1 MHSFKDYLLETTMTT
16 SLAKEV
22 LGLTGAYTADD
33 VKKAYQTASNKH
45 HPDKG
50 GDVEMMKKVNVAYK
64 MLKSTSAGSS
74 KVVDW
79 DAIGEKYKKL
89 AEYVDKDLKS
99 KYNPQV
105 FADYFEKIFGQKFN
119 NQTRYRDNSIS
130 RNPTYAGLT
139 TNFKTDDGKIA
150 FDFDISVYLV
160 NLDNP
165 RKGLSSNE
173 NLSYPMGITAFGYAN
188 MKKQKMT
195 ARDYNS
201 KNDHSI
207 FTDPSLVF
215 PEAKLKKMTGVGINK
230 KMTKAD
236 FLLALEKE
244 VEIKQWNRA
253 DGVYLVTLKDGY
265 IMIRRSVI
273 MRVPCWSTL
282 GIGEWTGAYSFRT
295 KIRMYHS
302 YPENAETIDMFK
314 SLNKLTQEQSE
325 TLLKKNEE

>member
-1 MHSFKDYLLETTMTT
+1 MKTFKDYLLETTMTLP
-16 SLAKEV
+16 LAKEV
-22 LGLTGAYTADD
+22 LGLTGAYTSDD
-33 VKKAYQTASNKH
+33 VKKAYQLASNKH

-50 GDVEMMKKVNVAYK
+50 GDVEVMKKVNVAYQ

-74 KVVDW
+74 AIVDW

-119 NQTRYRDNSIS
+119 NETRYRDNSES
-130 RNPTYAGLT
+130 KNPTYAGVT
-139 TNFKTDDGKIA
+139 TNFKTEDGKIA
-150 FDFDISVYLV
+150 FDFDISVYLS
-160 NLDNP
+160 NLAKP
-165 RKGLSSNE
+165 TKGLSSKE
-173 NLSYPMGITAFGYAN
+173 TISYPMGITAFGYAN

-215 PEAKLKKMTGVGINK
+215 PTAKLKKMLVVGTNK

-236 FLLALEKE
+236 FVLGLDKE
-244 VEIKQWNRA
+244 VDITNWNKP
-253 DGVYLVTLKDGY
+253 DNVYLVNLKDGFA
-265 IMIRRSVI
+265 MIRRSVI
-273 MRVPCWSTL
+273 MRMPYWSL
-282 GIGEWTGAYSFRT
+282 MGIGEKKGAYSFDT
-295 KIRMYHS
+295 KIRIYQS
-302 YPENAETIDMFK
+302 YPENKETLDLFK